1 MKKIN
6 VEVSDSSYPV
16 FAGRGILTH
25 LRPQLKK
32 YARFNN
38 FFIVIDRN
46 VAKYHLKNIRRAV
59 GRRKKIHYYEL
70 KPGESSKSQEQL
82 RRIYD
87 SLIKNNFGR
96 DTLLI
101 SIGGGVTGDLA
112 GYSAATYMRGLQLI
126 NIPTTLLSA
135 VDSSIGGKTAIN
147 FNGYKNVI
155 GAFYHPDMV
164 LIDSDFLKTLP
175 AKEYLAGMG
184 EVIKYAYISSPELYN
199 LVNENFDSIR
209 RKDERITD
217 EIILKCAAIKAGV
230 VSNDERENGLR
241 KILNFGHTSAHAIE
255 SASGFKLRHGLCVI
269 YGIVIE
275 LFLSYK
281 IGILSRKKL
290 VKYLELPG
298 KFRLKNILDDFDFE
312 DIYRIMLSDKKNR
325 NGRINFVLLSDLG
338 KILLDVETGK
348 RDIMYAYERARN
360 FFDKSSGSV

>member
-1 MKKIN
+1 M
-6 VEVSDSSYPV
+6 EVSDSSYPV
-16 FAGRGILTH
+16 FAGRGILAH
-25 LRPQLKK
+25 LKPQLKK

-46 VAKYHLKNIRRAV
+46 VAKHHLKSVRKAI
-59 GRRKKIHYYEL
+59 GRRKKIFYYEL
-70 KPGESSKSQEQL
+70 KPGENSKSHEQL
-82 RRIYD
+82 KRIYD

-96 DTLLI
+96 DTILI

-135 VDSSIGGKTAIN
+135 VDSSIGGKTAVN

-155 GAFYHPDMV
+155 GAFYQPDMV

-175 AKEYLAGMG
+175 SKEYIAGMG

-209 RKDERITD
+209 LKDEKITD

-230 VSNDERENGLR
+230 VSSDEQENGLR
-241 KILNFGHTSAHAIE
+241 KILNFGHTFGHAIE
-255 SASGFKLRHGLCVI
+255 SASGFKVRHGFCVI
-269 YGIVIE
+269 YGIVAE
-275 LFLSYK
+275 LFLSNK
-281 IGILSRKKL
+281 IGVLSRRKL

-298 KFRLKNILDDFDFE
+298 KFRLKNILDNFDFE
-312 DIYRIMLSDKKNR
+312 DIYQIMLSDKKNR
-325 NGRINFVLLSDLG
+325 NGKINFVLLSDLG
-338 KILLDVETGK
+338 KILLDVEAGK
-348 RDIMYAYERARN
+348 RDIMYAYDRARK
-360 FFDKSSGSV
+360 FFDKS

>member
-1 MKKIN
+1 M
-6 VEVSDSSYPV
+6 EVSDSSYPV

-32 YARFNN
+32 YARFSN

-46 VAKYHLKNIRRAV
+46 VAKYHLKNIRKAI
-59 GRRKKIHYYEL
+59 GRRKKIFYYEM
-70 KPGESSKSQEQL
+70 KPGESSKSHEQL

-175 AKEYLAGMG
+175 TKEYLAGMG

-209 RKDERITD
+209 RKDEKIID

-241 KILNFGHTSAHAIE
+241 KILNFGHTFGHAIE
-255 SASGFKLRHGLCVI
+255 SASGFKVRHGLCVI
-269 YGIVIE
+269 YGIVAE
-275 LFLSYK
+275 LFLSNK

-312 DIYRIMLSDKKNR
+312 VIYQVMLADKKNR
-325 NGRINFVLLSDLG
+325 NGKINFVLLSDLG
-338 KILLDVETGK
+338 KILLDVEAGK
-348 RDIMYAYERARN
+348 RDILYAFERTRK
-360 FFDKSSGSV
+360 FFGKSAGSV

>member
-25 LRPQLKK
+25 LKPQLKK

-38 FFIVIDRN
+38 FFIVVDRN
-46 VAKYHLKNIRRAV
+46 VAKHHLKDIKKAI
-59 GRRKKIHYYEL
+59 GRRKKIFYYEL

-82 RRIYD
+82 KKIYN

-126 NIPTTLLSA
+126 NIPTTLLAA

-155 GAFYHPDMV
+155 GAFFQPDMV
-164 LIDSDFLKTLP
+164 LIDSDFIRTLP
-175 AKEYLAGMG
+175 RKEYIAGMG

-209 RKDERITD
+209 LKDEKIID

-241 KILNFGHTSAHAIE
+241 KILNFGHTFGHAIE
-255 SASGFKLRHGLCVI
+255 SASGFKIRHGLCVI

-275 LFLSYK
+275 LFLSNK
-281 IGILSRKKL
+281 IGVLSRKKL
-290 VKYLELPG
+290 TKYLELPG
-298 KFRLKNILDDFDFE
+298 KFKLKNVLDDFDFE
-312 DIYRIMLSDKKNR
+312 ELYNIMLADKKNR
-325 NGRINFVLLSDLG
+325 NGKINFVLLSDLG
-338 KILLDVETGK
+338 KILLDVDAGK
-348 RDIMYAYERARN
+348 RDILYAFDRARN
-360 FFDKSSGSV
+360 FFDKS